1 MGLPS
6 WEDGDAALVRR
17 VLGGDARAYG
27 GLVSRHQARLGRYAM
42 RMLGNREDAED
53 AVQEAFVRAYRS
65 LGRCDP
71 DRFGPWLFTIL
82 VNRCRTLGA
91 QRARRARMLEEAPD
105 ALAAGEQDPAER
117 QAWSATVRW
126 AVAQLG
132 AVYRE
137 ALLLKHV
144 EDLTYE
150 EMADMTGASVP
161 ALKMRVK
168 RACDQLRTVLAEE
181 PRVRAR

>member
-1 MGLPS
+1 M
-6 WEDGDAALVRR
+6 AFA
-17 VLGGDARAYG
+17 
-27 GLVSRHQARLGRYAM
+27 GLVTRHRDRLGRYAV

-53 AVQEAFVRAYRS
+53 AVQETFVRAYRS
-65 LGRCDP
+65 LARCEP

-82 VNRCRTLGA
+82 VNRCRTIGA
-91 QRARRARMLEEAPD
+91 QRARRERVLAPAVEGYEGTTD
-105 ALAAGEQDPAER
+105 PDPAER
-117 QAWSATVRW
+117 AAWSHTVQW

-144 EDLTYE
+144 EDLSYE
-150 EMADMTGASVP
+150 EMAELTGASIP

-168 RACDQLRTVLAEE
+168 RACDQLRALLLEE
-181 PRVRAR
+181 DRVRSP

>member
-1 MGLPS
+1 MA
-6 WEDGDAALVRR
+6 GDEADLVRR
-17 VLGGDARAYG
+17 VLGGDTAAYA
-27 GLVSRHQARLGRYAM
+27 GLVARHRSRLGRYAV

-65 LGRCDP
+65 LPRCEP
-71 DRFGPWLFTIL
+71 DRFGPWIFTIL

-91 QRARRARMLEEAPD
+91 QRTRRERVLAP
-105 ALAAGEQDPAER
+105 AVAGHEGTTDPDPAER
-117 QAWSATVRW
+117 EAWRETVRW
-126 AVAQLG
+126 AVARLG

-144 EDLTYE
+144 EDLSYE
-150 EMADMTGASVP
+150 EMAELTGASVP

-168 RACDQLRTVLAEE
+168 RACDQLRAVLLEE
-181 PRVRAR
+181 DRVRTP